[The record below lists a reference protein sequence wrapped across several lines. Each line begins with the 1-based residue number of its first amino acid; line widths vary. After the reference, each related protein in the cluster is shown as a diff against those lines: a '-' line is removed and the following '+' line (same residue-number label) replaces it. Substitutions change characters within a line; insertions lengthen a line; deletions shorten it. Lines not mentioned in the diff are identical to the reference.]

1 MRRFYWFKDG
11 LPQSVAILGIAV
23 LYPLFIFLMGDPQR
37 GFLEYLEMATWYLV
51 AMAVF
56 MPVIF
61 NLLIYGTTVPLTLS
75 LGATRKEAWTGLQLY
90 RLAMLLPL
98 LGGVV
103 LLAVLGATMDFWLV
117 FVLLLSGYLF
127 FGGIGGILG
136 VLGTKLSRGALVAVT
151 AAISTCSLAV
161 AAVAALLT
169 VLAEQVAFSLIFIL
183 PVVGLLVYIA
193 CTCFEKKAIKAL
205 CVK

>member
-23 LYPLFIFLMGDPQR
+23 LYPLFIFLMGDAQR

-75 LGATRKEAWTGLQLY
+75 LGATQGSLDRAS
-90 RLAMLLPL
+90 ALPAGHVASTVGRRSTACS
-98 LGGVV
+98 LGGYGGF
-103 LLAVLGATMDFWLV
+103 LACF
-117 FVLLLSGYLF
+117 
-127 FGGIGGILG
+127 
-136 VLGTKLSRGALVAVT
+136 
-151 AAISTCSLAV
+151 CS
-161 AAVAALLT
+161 AAVR
-169 VLAEQVAFSLIFIL
+169 L
-183 PVVGLLVYIA
+183 PVFRRHWRHPGRVEYEAEPGSPGCGHGCDLYMQSGSGSGGGTAYGAGRAGGVFLDLYPARCRSVGLRSLH
-193 CTCFEKKAIKAL
+193 L
-205 CVK
+205 L